1 VNRLEERLGNGR
13 PGLAPYVTAGDWGL
27 DTTLA
32 VLRGL
37 DEAGAT
43 CVELGVPFSDPV
55 ADGPVLQAAARRA
68 LEAGT
73 TLDGVLSVVA
83 SFRGGGPEAAGSDL
97 PVAIFSYAN
106 PLLRRGW
113 RRSCELIAAA
123 GADAL
128 LVPDVPVEESGP
140 MREAAL
146 AFGLCPIF
154 FVAPTTTDERLRAAA
169 EASRGFLYVIGRCG
183 VTGTHTRLDRA
194 ATEFLSRVRGA
205 VDLPLAI
212 GFGLS
217 TSQQVRVVTRHAQLA
232 VVGSAL
238 VERIHQAV
246 VRGGTAEAGPTA
258 TRFVAGLRAAACS
271 QDGSSHA

>member
-1 VNRLEERLGNGR
+1 MNRLEERLADRR
-13 PGLAPYVTAGDWGL
+13 PGLAPYVTAGDGGL

-32 VLRGL
+32 VLRAL
-37 DEAGAT
+37 DRAGVT

-55 ADGPVLQAAARRA
+55 ADGPVLQAAAARA
-68 LEAGT
+68 LAEGT

-83 SFRGGGPEAAGSDL
+83 GLRRGGREAAGSDL

-128 LVPDVPVEESGP
+128 IVPDLPVEESGP
-140 MREAAL
+140 MRDAAL
-146 AFGLCPIF
+146 QFGLCPIF
-154 FVAPTTTDERLRAAA
+154 FVAPTTTDERLRAASN
-169 EASRGFLYVIGRCG
+169 ASRGFLYVIGRLG
-183 VTGTHTRLDRA
+183 VTGADTRVDQTA
-194 ATEFLSRVRGA
+194 VEFLSRVRSA
-205 VDLPLAI
+205 VDLPLAV

-217 TSQQVRVVTRHAQLA
+217 TPQQVRVVTRHAQLA

-238 VERIHQAV
+238 VKHIHEEV
-246 VRGGTAEAGPTA
+246 TRGGTAAAVEAAERFAGELLPDRLA
-258 TRFVAGLRAAACS
+258 T
-271 QDGSSHA
+271 